1 MSMLTSPGV
10 PYTPSPTKVPT
21 PANYVSGDYFD
32 YTNQYLPDTDKIIY
46 DRFGNQMITGML
58 EQLGKESSFTS
69 DDFKWSEEGRLT
81 QLGTGVTRSA
91 NVFTLNGHTFRA
103 GETIVAYDVTGAY
116 ERKGR
121 IASVTTN
128 TFTALCGNAAGWTLL
143 GTADITLYAFGTE
156 FKKGTSGMDEGLNS
170 QVVIYENTPVNIKET
185 VKETGSNL
193 AQRTWI
199 DTGKGFIWYYKN
211 YNDTEKRFKN
221 KCESELILGE
231 RWAGDLAA
239 DGYQGTQG
247 LYSAMKEGNIFGGP
261 ISDLSDVDEVVERM
275 NAQGMLNLQYFYTKT
290 SQGAII
296 SDFLKAEMVTA
307 LSWGAFNNDENM
319 ALNLGFKGFQ
329 RSGYEFSISSSRF
342 LDDPLGQG
350 AVIGASKVHG
360 LMIPSGSTK
369 VYDKTNSTTASLP
382 ILHLKYRKSELTD
395 RKFKM
400 TVTGA
405 EAGNSRVD
413 ELVTDFLSE
422 RMLVVTGRNQC
433 LIAQG

>member
-10 PYTPSPTKVPT
+10 PYTPTPTKTPT

-32 YTNQYLPDTDKIIY
+32 YTNQYLPDTEKITY

-58 EQLGKESSFTS
+58 ERLGKESSFTS

-231 RWAGDLAA
+231 RWAGDLAT

-360 LMIPSGSTK
+360 LMIPSGSKK
-369 VYDKTNSTTASLP
+369 VYDKTNSTAASLP